1 MWVRLPLRASPSG
14 VQTAPVPDHLSR
26 APHAFSS
33 MSRPA
38 WETGDRTLD
47 RMRKFGFIGQPS
59 KAWKKRTICAVSLT
73 AKLYV
78 PPWNRIKHK
87 GNGGREISISMSST
101 CRFLVSMVEMSII
114 SSSLA
119 PALGRKRLR
128 LPFLRWRA
136 STLRLLAA
144 AFALH
149 LLMTVSRTRWR

>member
-1 MWVRLPLRASPSG
+1 MGSTPTPGKPLGRPNRPRSG
-14 VQTAPVPDHLSR
+14 PPLKCTPCFFVDVC
-26 APHAFSS
+26 
-33 MSRPA
+33 PA

-59 KAWKKRTICAVSLT
+59 KAWKRRTICAVSLT

-78 PPWNRIKHK
+78 PPRNRIKHK

-119 PALGRKRLR
+119 PPRSL
-128 LPFLRWRA
+128 
-136 STLRLLAA
+136 STC
-144 AFALH
+144 
-149 LLMTVSRTRWR
+149 